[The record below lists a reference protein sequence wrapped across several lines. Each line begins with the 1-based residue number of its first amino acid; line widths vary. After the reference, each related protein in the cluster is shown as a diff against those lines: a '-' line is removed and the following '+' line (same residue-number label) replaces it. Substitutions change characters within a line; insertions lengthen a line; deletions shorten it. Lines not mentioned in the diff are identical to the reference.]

1 MPSKSSM
8 SGAPRPES
16 APRRTLV
23 TRLVLLLLLGM
34 LVVYGMAVLGLWLTS
49 NHVIRTSLEKQALH
63 WVQEMA
69 ELGPAVYRARKKRDL
84 LAIENRIGNFPEIA
98 FVRYYDA
105 SGSKVLRQ
113 YGADVKT
120 VPGLTAKQ
128 RERLLGAS
136 NGQPA
141 YLFDRS
147 IPVDGSLLAGHYIRV
162 LAPVR
167 AREIQSD
174 GLLNFDLTS
183 GEEEVRVIGFIDL
196 GINPALYRDAL
207 KTSLIVG
214 SIITALLLLLALI
227 VGRRLI
233 RRALMPLTELQTPLA
248 KLARGETDVRVATE
262 GDAEIVAIGEALNVT
277 INALKERDATL
288 RKLAEHDPLTG
299 LVNRGRFTELLREEI
314 ARIDRA
320 GGSSALLFVDLDRFK
335 YVNDIVGHAGGD
347 KLLVQVANLL
357 KSRMRETDVISR
369 FGGDEFTVLARSV
382 TREGALEVAK
392 LIKEI
397 MRDSYFIDQQYPFNV
412 YCSIGVAMITQRCGS
427 AEEIL
432 LRADSACYEA
442 KSGGRNR
449 YHLHEAGDENAAN
462 PLRDIGWS
470 DLIKQA
476 LKDDRLNLAYQPI
489 VRIDGQGPEYYEVL
503 VRLPDLDGSTVSP
516 SVFLPV
522 AERFGLLA
530 DLDRWVIENAVRSLA
545 QFRAE
550 GRDVVFS
557 INLSG
562 QTFDDPAIIKLI
574 QESLRRHALPP
585 GTVVFEITEQ
595 IAVRYMEKARRL
607 MQSLAELGCRFSLD
621 DFGVGFSSFN
631 YLKHFPVSYIKI
643 DGSFVENMTHEA
655 VDRAMVRSIAQIA
668 RALGKETIAEFVQ
681 NDATIDLLKQYK
693 VDHVQGYHVGLPADT
708 LPHRRFAQQWTRKVQ
723 RAPR

>member
-1 MPSKSSM
+1 MHSEETRSPSRS
-8 SGAPRPES
+8 ELV
-16 APRRTLV
+16 PRRTLV
-23 TRLVLLLLLGM
+23 TRLLLLLLLGM
-34 LVVYGMAVLGLWLTS
+34 LVVYGLAVLGLWWTS
-49 NHVIRTSLEKQALH
+49 NHVIHTSLEKQALH

-69 ELGPAVYRARKKRDL
+69 ELGPAVYRARGKRDL

-113 YGADVKT
+113 YGTVKE
-120 VPGLTAKQ
+120 VPGITEKQ
-128 RERLLGAS
+128 RERLLRAPAKGA
-136 NGQPA
+136 A
-141 YLFDRS
+141 HVFDRS
-147 IPVDGSLLAGHYIRV
+147 VPVDGSLLAGHYIRV

-167 AREIQSD
+167 VREIPSD
-174 GLLNFDLTS
+174 GLLNFDFAS
-183 GEEEVRVIGFIDL
+183 GEEKVRVIGFIDL
-196 GINPALYRDAL
+196 GINPALHRDAV
-207 KTSLIVG
+207 KTSLAVG
-214 SIITALLLLLALI
+214 SMVTALLLLVALFI
-227 VGRRLI
+227 GRRLI
-233 RRALMPLTELQTPLA
+233 QRALMPLTELQTPLA
-248 KLARGETDVRVATE
+248 KLARGDTDVRVATQ
-262 GDAEIVAIGEALNVT
+262 GDAEIVAIGEALNAT
-277 INALKERDATL
+277 ISALKQRDATL

-299 LVNRGRFTELLREEI
+299 LVNRGRFTELLREEV
-314 ARIDRA
+314 ARMDRD

-369 FGGDEFTVLARSV
+369 FGGDEFTVLARNV

-412 YCSIGVAMITQRCGS
+412 YCSIGVAMISPRGGS
-427 AEEIL
+427 AEEVL

-449 YHLHEAGDENAAN
+449 YHLYEVGDEGAAN

-503 VRLPDLDGSTVSP
+503 LRLPDLDGSTVPP

-530 DLDRWVIENAVRSLA
+530 DLDRWVIENAVRALA

-550 GRDVVFS
+550 GRDIVFS

-562 QTFDDPAIIKLI
+562 QTFDDPAIVKLI
-574 QESLRRHALPP
+574 HENLRRYALPA
-585 GTVVFEITEQ
+585 GAVVFEITEQ

-607 MQSLAELGCRFSLD
+607 MHSLTELGCRFSLD

-631 YLKHFPVSYIKI
+631 YLKHFPVSFIKI
-643 DGSFVENMTHEA
+643 DGSFVENMTHET

-693 VDHVQGYHVGLPADT
+693 VDHVQGYHVGLPAET
-708 LPHRRFAQQWTRKVQ
+708 LPHRRFAQQWTRKV
-723 RAPR
+723 RRVPS